1 MKKSLIF
8 LFCLFVFNGSYSQLL
23 RSEVYDFTIGDYY
36 GIRHVSNQ
44 SGQLYDVVWK
54 VQMYHILSKQLSL
67 GGDTV
72 TYSAQRQTYFPPIN
86 GSNPSLQIDTF
97 QFSHVNLNAFYSPT
111 DTDLTFG
118 NSLLRYWFDDTT
130 GCYAQYTSLSNS
142 GYCPSVIDQA
152 FNYRMEIDIKDS
164 CLSNSVNMFL
174 SDYKV
179 FSHAGGPYGGKYF
192 HEDPNFVKQLIYL
205 DYVNH
210 NGIECGSFPQ
220 YFLNLEEE
228 NQLNI
233 SISPNP
239 CADQFSVTGIEAIKS
254 FSIATSEG
262 RIVDNVTLDALNHF
276 DVSKL
281 TSGIYFLRLI
291 DNQDKSGMVSFIR
304 Q

>member
-23 RSEVYDFTIGDYY
+23 RSEVYDFSIGDYY
-36 GIRHVSNQ
+36 EIEHVSNQ
-44 SGQLYDVVWK
+44 SGQLNDVVWK

-72 TYSAQRQTYFPPIN
+72 TYSAQRQTYFPSIQ
-86 GSNPSLQIDTF
+86 GSTPSLEIDTI
-97 QFSHVNLNAFYSPT
+97 QFSHFNLNAFYSPT
-111 DTDLTFG
+111 DYDLIFG
-118 NSLLRYWFDDTT
+118 NSFGTFWYDDTT
-130 GCYAQYTSLSNS
+130 GCYTQFTSLSNS
-142 GYCPSVIDQA
+142 NFCPGVINQQ
-152 FNYRMEIDIKDS
+152 FNYRMEISDWSS
-164 CLSNSVNMFL
+164 CISSQSLLFL

-179 FSHAGGPYGGKYF
+179 YSHAGGPYGGKYF
-192 HEDPNFVKQLIYL
+192 NEDPNFVKQLIQL
-205 DYVNH
+205 NYVNH

-291 DNQDKSGMVSFIR
+291 DNQDKSGIVSFIR
-304 Q
+304 K